1 MAIPRWIRTGLLATS
16 CAACSGALSPPPTA
30 LPAAPPPTPARRAA
44 PSSTDMPAAAAPT
57 GPAAEPPASAAPAA
71 PKVFPPAGFAPLH
84 ARTAQPGD
92 GVWSALPEGARGGPA
107 VLVQATAHPDTIK
120 PHIYVA
126 IVAIDLTRIEL
137 RLVAGTIEPASK
149 AVPPERRTG
158 LIPAADQADLIAV
171 FNGGFMARHGQYGM
185 MVSGDLFIPPH
196 PDACTVA
203 LARDGGIRIRTFTEI
218 ASRVEALTAFRQTPP
233 CLIEQGALHPQ
244 IDPDPRPRKWGA
256 AENGDVEIRRSALGV
271 DASGKVLFYGLG
283 EWVTAKAIADAM
295 KAAGAVDAAELDINW
310 SYTRFLFFGRPSP
323 EEPLQVLKT
332 LIPKT
337 KHSRE
342 GYVKKPSERDFFYLK
357 RAGSPAAP

>member
-1 MAIPRWIRTGLLATS
+1 MVMPRWIPVGLLA
-16 CAACSGALSPPPTA
+16 ACGGPL
-30 LPAAPPPTPARRAA
+30 APPPTTALRAA
-44 PSSTDMPAAAAPT
+44 PSFADMPAAATPSASHPAPAVA
-57 GPAAEPPASAAPAA
+57 PAPAA
-71 PKVFPPAGFAPLH
+71 PKAFPPAGFAPLH
-84 ARTAQPGD
+84 ARTGQPGD

-107 VLVQATAHPDTIK
+107 VLVRTTAHPDTIK

-126 IVAIDLTRIEL
+126 ILAIDLSRVEL
-137 RLVAGTIEPASK
+137 RLVAGSIEPESK
-149 AVPPERRTG
+149 AVPPERRPG
-158 LIPAADQADLIAV
+158 LVPAADQADLIAV
-171 FNGGFMARHGQYGM
+171 FNGGFMVRHGQYGVM
-185 MVSGDLFIPPH
+185 INSDTFVPPR

-203 LARDGGIRIRTFTEI
+203 LARDGGVRIRTWTEI
-218 ASRVEALTAFRQTPP
+218 APQVETLTAFRQTPP

-256 AENGDVEIRRSALGV
+256 AENGDVEIRRSALGL

-283 EWVTAKAIADAM
+283 EWVTAKALADAM

-323 EEPLQVLKT
+323 EAPLQVVST

-337 KHSRE
+337 KHSLE

-357 RAGSPAAP
+357 RAAGSAPP